1 MRKFLLTALAV
12 AYTLATL
19 LLALVSYISINNL
32 RQENARLKAQLTS
45 LQIAATQP
53 TPTIANTP
61 PTILVD
67 VKNSYCNLVIDHW
80 ESDQENLN
88 IVTAYAQAI
97 VVSDA
102 PSATIE
108 SAELVLKLN
117 GEETSTAEITLSPGE
132 ASESL
137 EADVKNISFS
147 IPQLSTVDELEL
159 WLKVTL
165 PGNLTLQCY
174 GASWYQEGGMLHL
187 ISG

>member
-19 LLALVSYISINNL
+19 LLAMVSYISINNL
-32 RQENARLKAQLTS
+32 RQENASLKAQLTS

-53 TPTIANTP
+53 VPTIANTP
-61 PTILVD
+61 TILVD
-67 VKNSYCNLVIDHW
+67 IKNSYCNLVIDHW
-80 ESDQENLN
+80 ESDQNNLN

-97 VVSDA
+97 VVSNA

-108 SAELVLKLN
+108 SAQLVLKLN

-137 EADVKNISFS
+137 EADVQNISFS
-147 IPQLSTVDELEL
+147 IPQLSTIDELEL

>member
-19 LLALVSYISINNL
+19 LLALVSYMSIANL
-32 RQENARLKAQLTS
+32 RQENASLKAQLTA

-53 TPTIANTP
+53 APTIANTP
-61 PTILVD
+61 TVLVD

-80 ESDQENLN
+80 ESDQNNLN

-102 PSATIE
+102 PSATIK

-117 GEETSTAEITLSPGE
+117 GQETSTAEITLSPGE
-132 ASESL
+132 SSESL
-137 EADVKNISFS
+137 EGDVKNVSFS
-147 IPQLSTVDELEL
+147 IPELSTVDELEL

-165 PGNLTLQCY
+165 PGNLTLQSY